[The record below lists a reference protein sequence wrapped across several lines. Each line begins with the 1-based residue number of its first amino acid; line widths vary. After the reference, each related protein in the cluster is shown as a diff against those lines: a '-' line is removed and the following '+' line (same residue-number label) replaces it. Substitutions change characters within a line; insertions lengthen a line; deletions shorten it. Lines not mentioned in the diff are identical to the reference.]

1 MTEPTILIVDD
12 DDDDRFIIAEVF
24 EKVGGAVNLKL
35 ASNGME
41 AISYLLE
48 TPKEELPCLVV
59 LDYNMP
65 GINGL
70 DCLEAIQKTE
80 ELRYI
85 PLYLYGNQASNK
97 IVQHAMSLG
106 AKALINRTRNSKLL
120 AAILKR
126 ILPQSKKGFFQN

>member
-65 GINGL
+65 GMNGREVL
-70 DCLEAIQKTE
+70 GIICNHEKLKDLPTIIFSTANAPDLIKECL
-80 ELRYI
+80 
-85 PLYLYGNQASNK
+85 NS
-97 IVQHAMSLG
+97 G
-106 AKALINRTRNSKLL
+106 AKAFRTKPNQYKDLMNTVQEMLEFCKIGVSK
-120 AAILKR
+120 
-126 ILPQSKKGFFQN
+126 

>member
-1 MTEPTILIVDD
+1 MEKHILLIDD
-12 DDDDRFIIAEVF
+12 DKEDLPVF
-24 EKVGGAVNLKL
+24 LDALNQVQGNYNCVQANDLVQAAKLVNHLQPDV
-35 ASNGME
+35 
-41 AISYLLE
+41 IF
-48 TPKEELPCLVV
+48 